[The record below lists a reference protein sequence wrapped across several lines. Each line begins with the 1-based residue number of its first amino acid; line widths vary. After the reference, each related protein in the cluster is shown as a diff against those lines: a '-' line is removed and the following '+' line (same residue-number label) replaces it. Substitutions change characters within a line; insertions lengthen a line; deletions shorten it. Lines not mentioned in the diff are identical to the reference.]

1 MLLHDIGKPA
11 CFSREENGV
20 GHFYGHAAKSTEIA
34 DAVCRSLRLDN
45 ALRERVMLLVR
56 YHDGP
61 MIGNEK
67 LIRRRLRQLGEEAFF
82 QLLAVQ
88 TADTLGQAE
97 PYRSQRLPQLAQVGE
112 LARQIL
118 AERPCLTMDALAISG
133 RDLIAAG
140 MNPGPEM
147 GRVLRRLLEAVSE
160 GELDNTSAVL
170 LNYAQQ
176 IREKI

>member
-1 MLLHDIGKPA
+1 M
-11 CFSREENGV
+11 
-20 GHFYGHAAKSTEIA
+20 
-34 DAVCRSLRLDN
+34 
-45 ALRERVMLLVR
+45 
-56 YHDGP
+56 
-61 MIGNEK
+61 
-67 LIRRRLRQLGEEAFF
+67 
-82 QLLAVQ
+82 Q